1 VGFVHLR
8 RALLLFAL
16 VLGLTA
22 LAASLAPPPAQDD
35 QPATQTTQAP
45 PTEVADPGELRV
57 GFHFPPTDHKP
68 ATKRV
73 AAGQPVVVFVA
84 AKQAGQATIPLLGR
98 VSSITPEDPARF
110 DLLLP
115 EDADYDVRFTP
126 ATGGEPRR
134 VGRLV
139 TAPG

>member
-1 VGFVHLR
+1 VDGVHLR

-35 QPATQTTQAP
+35 QAATQPTTPP
-45 PTEVADPGELRV
+45 PTEVADPGEQRV
-57 GFHFPPTDHKP
+57 GFRFPPSGRK
-68 ATKRV
+68 AVTKRV
-73 AAGQPVVVFVA
+73 VAGQAVVVFVA
-84 AKQAGQATIPLLGR
+84 ARKPGQATIPLLGR
-98 VSSITPEDPARF
+98 VASITPEDPARF
-110 DLLLP
+110 DLVLP
-115 EDADYDVRFTP
+115 EDGTYEVRFTP

-134 VGRLV
+134 IGRLV